1 MSPDPSLVKANAL
14 DYGQSMG
21 FQSKIPA
28 ILLAGDRGP
37 SDPVAASVG
46 LTRKALVPV
55 AGEPMLARAIRTLQD
70 SGAVDRIL
78 VVANAA
84 HELKADPQ
92 VHDAAEGG
100 SVEFLE
106 GAGSPATS
114 ILKILE
120 PYSGLYPVLIA
131 TADNPL
137 LGAGVVAD
145 FVTRSAETECDAT
158 LAVASMAAVRKN
170 FPGVSLTFIRLRGEG
185 YSGCNLFCLKHE
197 RALAAVQFW
206 TEIEKDRKKALRF
219 VAAFGLGTLFRVL
232 FRTIGLEAAVERASR
247 VIGIDARPL
256 VLDAAEAA
264 MDVDRPEHLA
274 IVEAYL
280 AGQAQ
285 DGGSE
290 ADPEIEPESVSE
302 STEEPA

>member
-1 MSPDPSLVKANAL
+1 MVTSDSATSAGSGRGPLKMSIH
-14 DYGQSMG
+14 G
-21 FQSKIPA
+21 KIPA

-37 SDPVAASVG
+37 ADPVAAAAG
-46 LTRKALVPV
+46 LNRKALVPV
-55 AGEPMLARAIRTLQD
+55 AGEPMLARAIRTLRD
-70 SGAVDRIL
+70 SGAVERIL
-78 VVANAA
+78 VVANAC
-84 HELKADPQ
+84 HELKADPA
-92 VHDAAEGG
+92 VHEAAAGG
-100 SVEFLE
+100 DVEFLE
-106 GAGSPATS
+106 GADSPSTS

-120 PYSGLYPVLIA
+120 PYSGLFPVLIA

-137 LGAGVVAD
+137 LSPEVVAD
-145 FVTRSAETECDAT
+145 FVARSAEADGDAT
-158 LAVASMAAVRKN
+158 LGVAPMTAVKKR
-170 FPGVSLTFIRLRGEG
+170 FPGASRTFIRLRGEG
-185 YSGCNLFCLKHE
+185 YSGCNLFCLKNE
-197 RALAAVQFW
+197 KALAAVQFW

-280 AGQAQ
+280 AAQAEDSGPGKAPDNAP
-285 DGGSE
+285 DGE
-290 ADPEIEPESVSE
+290 K
-302 STEEPA
+302 EPA